1 MPIATIEEAIT
12 DIREGRMIIVMDAE
26 DRENEGD
33 LCMAAEKCTPEAIAF
48 MAKYGRGL
56 ICLPITET
64 TAGQLG
70 LSYMV
75 SENTAP
81 LSTAFTVSVD
91 GRHGITTGVSAADR
105 CRTILTAID
114 EQSGPEDL
122 STPGHVF
129 PLIARP
135 GGVLVRTGQTE
146 GGVDLSVLAGLHP
159 SSIICEI
166 LNEDGTMARLADLEG
181 FATRHNLKIV
191 TIADL
196 VEYRLQNEKLI
207 HRVGEAR
214 LPTRYGGDFTA
225 IVYTSDVAPGEHLAL
240 VKGEVTPDEPTL
252 VRVHSQYLPG
262 DVFGFVQRDTGALL
276 RRSMELIE
284 QEGKGVILYVRQD
297 RAHLDISE
305 IIAAN
310 EGTVSMPAGTPT
322 PGTSQT
328 MSYRDFGLGA
338 QILRDVGIRQMKL
351 LTNRIPKLVGL
362 SGYGLEIVST
372 VPLNVDPE
380 ARPDREDTSGGQVI
394 PLR

>member
-1 MPIATIEEAIT
+1 MPIATIEEAVA
-12 DIREGRMIIVMDAE
+12 DIREGRMIILTDAE

-48 MAKYGRGL
+48 MAKFGRGL
-56 ICLPITET
+56 ICLPVTET
-64 TAGQLG
+64 TARQLG

-91 GRHGITTGVSAADR
+91 AKQGITTGVSAADR

-114 EQSGPEDL
+114 ERSEQEDL
-122 STPGHVF
+122 RTPGHVF

-146 GGVDLSVLAGLHP
+146 GGVDLSQLAGLHP

-166 LNEDGTMARLADLEG
+166 LNEDGTMARLADLEA
-181 FATRHNLKIV
+181 FAERHDLKIA

-196 VEYRLQNEKLI
+196 IEYRLQHEKLI

-214 LPTRYGGDFTA
+214 LPTRYGGEFIA
-225 IVYTSDVAPGEHLAL
+225 NVYTSDVSPGEHLAL
-240 VKGEVTPDEPTL
+240 VKGEVRPDEPTL
-252 VRVHSQYLPG
+252 VRVHAQYLPG
-262 DVFGFVQRDTGALL
+262 DVFGFLERDTGALL

-284 QEGKGVILYVRQD
+284 EEGKGVILYVRQD
-297 RAHLDISE
+297 RAHLDIAE
-305 IIAAN
+305 IIAAK
-310 EGTVSMPAGTPT
+310 EGNVSLPAGTPT

-328 MSYRDFGLGA
+328 MNYRDFGLGA
-338 QILRDVGIRQMKL
+338 QILRDVGVRKMKL
-351 LTNRIPKLVGL
+351 LTNRTPKLVGL
-362 SGYGLEIVST
+362 SAYGLEIVST
-372 VPLNVDPE
+372 VPLKIDPQ
-380 ARPDREDTSGGQVI
+380 ARPDPKEPSGGKVI